1 MTDSLSSVSIRRL
14 TLRHIGT
21 LLKVS
26 IRIDYSF
33 FYTSEEGI
41 SGISCVIGPASKKKN
56 NRVHFLLFLRN
67 GRVVYRTEQQYFGR
81 RCTHERGE
89 GTCDH
94 IRMWFDLSGIG
105 WKDGDS
111 TNVGQVQ
118 QINSSFFGWTPCFLP
133 LISCVHQPIQR
144 IKIAS

>member
-1 MTDSLSSVSIRRL
+1 VTISTRPTDFSSFLIICFVFYISLYCLDRGVTDSLSSVSIRRL

-56 NRVHFLLFLRN
+56 NRVHFLLFLMN

-94 IRMWFDLSGIG
+94 IRM
-105 WKDGDS
+105 
-111 TNVGQVQ
+111 
-118 QINSSFFGWTPCFLP
+118 
-133 LISCVHQPIQR
+133 
-144 IKIAS
+144 